1 VKSVPIVPEVP
12 EILDIHWDDA
22 VYGFKISLAPTDDL
36 GFPMS
41 KRGAHLTTPS
51 DPTHYKKFAKD
62 LGKTV
67 EDTVLVILGVEL
79 DG

>member
-1 VKSVPIVPEVP
+1 MKSVPIVPEVP
-12 EILDIHWDDA
+12 KILDIHWDDT
-22 VYGFKISLAPTDDL
+22 VYGLKVSLAPTDDL
-36 GFPMS
+36 GFPLN
-41 KRGAHLTTPS
+41 KRGVHLGTPT
-51 DPTHYKKFAKD
+51 DPKQYKKFAKD